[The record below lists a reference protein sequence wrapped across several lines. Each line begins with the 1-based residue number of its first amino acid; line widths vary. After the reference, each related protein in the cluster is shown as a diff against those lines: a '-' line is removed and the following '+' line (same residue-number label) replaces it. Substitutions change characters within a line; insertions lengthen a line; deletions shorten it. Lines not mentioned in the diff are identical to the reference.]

1 MPNTFA
7 LTLKAQNS
15 YPASSVVL
23 GATQQIPD
31 LSLSENDLI
40 SGVFEVFGNS
50 TASANTLTP
59 SGTTINSVLAGGT
72 ATALTNPITNAA
84 LVFTNFRGLYV
95 TVTQRD
101 PLVAPAST
109 ILTAIAATSAST
121 PISATTKTF
130 TVDAGLTSIVNGMRV
145 RIVPTGSTTEYMEG
159 TATYATTVLTVVVD
173 RFVGSASYTAWTVT
187 GVVCAQIKSA
197 GYGGVD
203 THATVPLPIPEN
215 GAFIYSSPTPIK
227 IANSN
232 VLTVYL
238 NGTTGLNVNILTIGS

>member
-1 MPNTFA
+1 M
-7 LTLKAQNS
+7 
-15 YPASSVVL
+15 VL

-31 LSLSENDLI
+31 LSFSENDLI

-109 ILTAIAATSAST
+109 IVTAIAATSAST

-173 RFVGSASYTAWTVT
+173 RFAGSASYTAWTVT

-215 GAFIYSSPTPIK
+215 GAFVYSSPTPIK

-238 NGTTGLNVNILTIGS
+238 NGTTGLNVNILTLGS